1 MSVASGKRR
10 FLQDLVELGCGQ
22 RVVWKAENPKVPSW
36 TGVQLHKNQYGDVV
50 VLFDHLQSPST
61 VAERDLIQVSP
72 ASPGSRVADA
82 LDCSSAIARI
92 DPFEPHPDV

>member
-22 RVVWKAENPKVPSW
+22 RVVWKPGTVESW
-36 TGVQLHKNQYGDVV
+36 TGVQLHKDAYGDVL
-50 VLFDHLQSPST
+50 VLFDHFESPTT
-61 VAERDLIQVSP
+61 VAERDLISVAP
-72 ASPGSRVADA
+72 PNPGTRVADA

>member
-10 FLQDLVELGCGQ
+10 FLQDLVELGCGR

-36 TGVQLHKNQYGDVV
+36 TGVQLHKDAYGDVL
-50 VLFDHLQSPST
+50 VLFDHLESPTT
-61 VAERDLIQVSP
+61 VAERDLTQVSP
-72 ASPGSRVADA
+72 TPPGSRVADA
-82 LDCSSAIARI
+82 LDCSSAVASI